1 MKFFRMSLTLF
12 NLIKF
17 HQTDEN
23 DNQTKP
29 TPNSDLPLFLVEF
42 RVRFGG
48 NVQVSSTDNTP
59 GLIGILVRCGNKY
72 CRDIFDLGRYQL
84 RY

>member
-1 MKFFRMSLTLF
+1 MKFIRMSLTLF

-29 TPNSDLPLFLVEF
+29 TPNSDLSLCWVEF
-42 RVRFGG
+42 RVGFGR
-48 NVQVSSTDNTP
+48 NVHVSFPDNTP